1 MVDKNLAE
9 DCPVGEAVR
18 WIHIGLLCVQEDPN
32 IRPTMSM
39 VVLMLGSQSIHLP
52 QPSKPPFLSGRG
64 ILIATHQYSTTET
77 GTGDANSRFTT
88 DQSSTT
94 ASV

>member
-1 MVDKNLAE
+1 MLDKNLVGE
-9 DCPVGEAVR
+9 CPVSEAVKR
-18 WIHIGLLCVQEDPN
+18 IHIGLLCVQEDPN

-52 QPSKPPFLSGRG
+52 QPSKPPFRATGGLSM
-64 ILIATHQYSTTET
+64 TYQYSTTET
-77 GTGDANSRFTT
+77 GTGLHTT

-94 ASV
+94 FSI